1 MLLFFLVS
9 RKIQSCSDEILAII
23 ITSDGQSY
31 YTNLVYYQVLD
42 ILEKFHIFLID
53 ALVFTKL

>member
-9 RKIQSCSDEILAII
+9 KKIQPCSDEILAII

-31 YTNLVYYQVLD
+31 YTSLVYYQVLD
-42 ILEKFHIFLID
+42 LLKKFHIFLMD
-53 ALVFTKL
+53 ALAFTKL